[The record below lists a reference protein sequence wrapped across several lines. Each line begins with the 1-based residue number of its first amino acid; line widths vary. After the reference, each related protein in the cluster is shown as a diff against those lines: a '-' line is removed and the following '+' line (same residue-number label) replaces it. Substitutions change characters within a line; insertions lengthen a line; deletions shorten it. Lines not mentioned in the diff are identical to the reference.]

1 MAEENT
7 IYIDKLST
15 LNFTVI
21 LCLLVL
27 EWREIAIGKQTAIC
41 ISLEMLNANIWIC
54 NRNNS

>member
-1 MAEENT
+1 MAEVNT

-21 LCLLVL
+21 LRLLVL

-41 ISLEMLNANIWIC
+41 ISLKC
-54 NRNNS
+54 